1 MRILLRDLR
10 FGART
15 LARNP
20 LFALAAVVTV
30 ALGIGANTAIFTVTD
45 ALLLQPFPY
54 RDPQQLVSIVSKD
67 GEKENGGTL
76 LRYELLRDS
85 SRSFESVA
93 VWVNDNLNLTGN
105 GDPIQVPIA
114 RVSPSFFSVFDV
126 RPQLGRVFTEEEGT
140 PAGRPVVI
148 LSDGIWRTR

>member
-1 MRILLRDLR
+1 MQAALRNLR
-10 FGART
+10 FAARLLSKSPGFT
-15 LARNP
+15 VATIL
-20 LFALAAVVTV
+20 TV

-45 ALLLQPFPY
+45 ALLLRPFPY

-126 RPQLGRVFTEEEGT
+126 RP
-140 PAGRPVVI
+140 
-148 LSDGIWRTR
+148 